1 MTPTVDN
8 ESTLLLHAYLDGELD
23 PAHALEL
30 ERQLAS
36 DPALAAERERIEAL
50 KRAIEERL
58 PRVAMPPGLVGR
70 IEAAIANA
78 REHTSAP
85 RWSLL
90 RGWTAGRPSPRP
102 SWAALAASVVVAMGL
117 ASSTTWL
124 ALEPRLSQRSV
135 SAADEMVDMVVA
147 NHLRALMAPQVA
159 DVGSSDRHTVKPW
172 FNGRVPEAPRVVD
185 LSTEGFPLVG
195 GRVDVLG
202 RTPVPTLVYRRRQHL
217 ISLIAI
223 PSDQAPPV
231 PAERRSIAG
240 YNVLS
245 WTQDGVVYL
254 AVSDVAAGDLEAF
267 AKAFHEAAA

>member
-1 MTPTVDN
+1 MTATVDN

-30 ERQLAS
+30 ERQLAN
-36 DPALAAERERIEAL
+36 DPSLAAQRERIEAL

-58 PRVAMPPGLVGR
+58 PRVAMPPGLAGR
-70 IEAAIANA
+70 VEAAIANA
-78 REHTSAP
+78 RENTSAP
-85 RWSLL
+85 RRFLT

-124 ALEPRLSQRSV
+124 ALEPRLSQKSISPV
-135 SAADEMVDMVVA
+135 DEMVDMAMA

-217 ISLIAI
+217 ISLMAV
-223 PSDQAPPV
+223 PSDQAPGI
-231 PAERRSIAG
+231 PAERRTIAG

-245 WTQDGVVYL
+245 WTQGGVVYL
-254 AVSDVAAGDLEAF
+254 AVSDVAAADLDAF
-267 AKAFHEAAA
+267 AKAFREAAV